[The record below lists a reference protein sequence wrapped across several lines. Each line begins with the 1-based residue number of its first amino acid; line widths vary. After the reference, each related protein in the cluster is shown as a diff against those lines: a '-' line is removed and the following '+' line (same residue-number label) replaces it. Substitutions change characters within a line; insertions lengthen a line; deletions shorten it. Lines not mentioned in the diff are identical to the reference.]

1 MSPTATL
8 SAVSRA
14 QPLWEISHASLA
26 DYFALTKPRVMT
38 LVVFS
43 GLAGLVVA
51 PVSLHPLLML
61 VALLCI
67 AMSAGG
73 AAAINMWWE
82 RDTDALMQRTAGRPL
97 PQGRVQPHEA
107 LEIGVL
113 LIIFSTALMALCLN
127 WRAAALLLLAA
138 LFYIFI
144 YTIWLKRR
152 TPQNIVIGGAA

>member
-73 AAAINMWWE
+73 GRRHQHVVGARHRRPDAAH
-82 RDTDALMQRTAGRPL
+82 GRPA
-97 PQGRVQPHEA
+97 PAAGA
-107 LEIGVL
+107 
-113 LIIFSTALMALCLN
+113 
-127 WRAAALLLLAA
+127 RAAA
-138 LFYIFI
+138 
-144 YTIWLKRR
+144 
-152 TPQNIVIGGAA
+152 